1 MRFHAVSIS
10 DEYPEGKK
18 PFTEA
23 EETERDA
30 EEAAYIA
37 GADGRAAEKVRTD
50 RDLRLA
56 KTDLHALADNTLT
69 TAMTEYRQAL
79 RDIPTQAGFPN
90 EINWPTEPV

>member
-79 RDIPTQAGFPN
+79 RDIPTQAGFPT

>member
-1 MRFHAVSIS
+1 MKREINIITG
-10 DEYPEGKK
+10 EETQYP
-18 PFTEA
+18 FSA
-23 EETERDA
+23 EELAAQAEYLEGEPERARKFA
-30 EEAAYIA
+30 EES
-37 GADGRAAEKVRTD
+37 VRTD

-79 RDIPTQAGFPN
+79 RDIPTQAGFPT